1 MREID
6 AGSIRERLALYGSVG
21 LSELELLSRV
31 VGESRASCIL
41 DGVNDLRWLLVAGVD
56 ELVSAGFPPRQ
67 AELFRASVDL
77 ALRLWQRAGY
87 RERYQIRSP
96 EDAYDLLKLF
106 VVEPY
111 QERFWVVPL
120 DNKNYVQSVVCVAV
134 GTVNTAVV
142 TAREVYRI
150 ALRYGAASV
159 ITGHNHPS
167 GDPTPSPEDIMLVS
181 RITAAGD
188 AMEIPHLDHI
198 IVGNGVY
205 TSLREMGRMRG

>member
-6 AGSIRERLALYGSVG
+6 VGSIRERLALYGSVG

-31 VGESRASCIL
+31 VGESCARRVL

-56 ELVSAGFPPRQ
+56 ELVSAGFPRRQ

-120 DNKNYVQSVVCVAV
+120 DNKNYVQCVACV
-134 GTVNTAVV
+134 AKGTVDTVAV
-142 TAREVYRI
+142 TAREVFRI

-167 GDPTPSPEDIMLVS
+167 GDPTPSPGDIKVVS
-181 RITAAGD
+181 QITTAGD
-188 AMEIPHLDHI
+188 ALGIPHLDHI
-198 IVGNGVY
+198 ILGDGVY
-205 TSLREMGRMRG
+205 TSLRKMGRMRG